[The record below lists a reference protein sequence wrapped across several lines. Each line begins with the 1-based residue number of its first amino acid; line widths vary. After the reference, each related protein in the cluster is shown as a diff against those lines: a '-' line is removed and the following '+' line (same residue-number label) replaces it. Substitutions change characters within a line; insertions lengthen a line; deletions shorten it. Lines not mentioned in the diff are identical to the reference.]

1 MTISICRRFSFAYA
15 HKLPEHGGLCKN
27 LHGHNA
33 VLEIEISGKINEK
46 TGMVADFKQL
56 KDLVNLR
63 VINILDHSY
72 LNDVVAFN
80 FPSHCPTAENLIIWI
95 VQELQAG
102 LMFTDCNLC
111 RVRFWETDSCY
122 AEWREE

>member
-1 MTISICRRFSFAYA
+1 MISVCKRFSFAYA
-15 HKLPEHGGLCKN
+15 HRLPEHNGLCKN

-33 VLEIEISGKINEK
+33 VLEVEIYGKINAK

-63 VINILDHSY
+63 IINILDHAY
-72 LNDVVAFN
+72 LNDIVAKD

-95 VQELQAG
+95 VKELEQA
-102 LMFTDCNLC
+102 LEITDCRLY
-111 RVRFWETDSCY
+111 RVRFWETETCY
-122 AEWREE
+122 AEWREG